1 MKLVTLGNS
10 NYQVRKSLVDELF
23 NSFLYNDYHAGHC
36 NNQPATNV
44 SETDKD
50 FRLELLLPGFSKED
64 VNLNYQK
71 KVLTVKAGTKKEEG
85 SEVSEDKYLRREF
98 GVSDFEKQIN
108 VPESVDIEK
117 INAKFEN
124 GILEVILPKKEEA
137 VEKSPFE
144 ISVL

>member
-71 KVLTVKAGTKKEEG
+71 KVLTVKAGTKKEE
-85 SEVSEDKYLRREF
+85 
-98 GVSDFEKQIN
+98 
-108 VPESVDIEK
+108 
-117 INAKFEN
+117 
-124 GILEVILPKKEEA
+124 
-137 VEKSPFE
+137 
-144 ISVL
+144 